1 MVHLSSV
8 KNSAK
13 CLEKD
18 YQTLNI
24 IYLSYKV
31 SESYIFLFIHSF
43 IQFKAQF
50 CLSIQC
56 KRMDLSF
63 QEKKN
68 NLKSDLWFQRYK
80 EKKLREATYTV
91 AVCKFWGRG
100 HFFFVCLVPSVA
112 QLSSASFYF
121 LCFPAAA
128 YVHFDA

>member
-1 MVHLSSV
+1 MVHV

-43 IQFKAQF
+43 IQFKVQF

-68 NLKSDLWFQRYK
+68 NLKSDLWFQRYNANTGSRFFGK
-80 EKKLREATYTV
+80 PCTV
-91 AVCKFWGRG
+91 EYAWGG
-100 HFFFVCLVPSVA
+100 FVGWGVQSHFM
-112 QLSSASFYF
+112 
-121 LCFPAAA
+121 
-128 YVHFDA
+128 